1 MQSGL
6 TSTGVWKSSH
16 TGTLKN
22 AKPRGVGWRTPGESG
37 WQAEGGREEA
47 AHSLRGANTTAITAR
62 HTCILGSPG
71 QGRGPRLSPLQDKE
85 NQGGEAPAPSS
96 SSSSP
101 LTALFPPGPVNCPQG
116 CVSDVLCMGYVFHHC
131 SVSHFSGHRVGP
143 GRGTRGWF
151 RYLLFFFSLYNRG
164 AKGLGG

>member
-1 MQSGL
+1 MQTGL
-6 TSTGVWKSSH
+6 TSAGVWKSSH

-22 AKPRGVGWRTPGESG
+22 AKPRGVGWGTPGESG
-37 WQAEGGREEA
+37 WQGEEA
-47 AHSLRGANTTAITAR
+47 AHSPRGAGTTAITAR

-85 NQGGEAPAPSS
+85 NQGGEVPAPSS
-96 SSSSP
+96 SSPP
-101 LTALFPPGPVNCPQG
+101 LTALLPPGPVKCPLG

-143 GRGTRGWF
+143 DRGTRGWF
-151 RYLLFFFSLYNRG
+151 RYLLFFFSLYNRE

>member
-1 MQSGL
+1 MQTGL
-6 TSTGVWKSSH
+6 TSAGVWKSSH

-22 AKPRGVGWRTPGESG
+22 AKPQGVGWGTPGESG
-37 WQAEGGREEA
+37 WQGEEA
-47 AHSLRGANTTAITAR
+47 THSPRGAGTTAITAR

-85 NQGGEAPAPSS
+85 NQGGEVPAPSS
-96 SSSSP
+96 SSPP
-101 LTALFPPGPVNCPQG
+101 LTALLPPGPVKCPLG